1 MAAKSMNDLIF
12 KIKGLHVKKG
22 MLLDMLK
29 PPIHSEINNTESELE
44 DKEDKA
50 SKKNQGDQGTEG
62 KEEKEGKE
70 GVEGTEGKES
80 VEGVEKIEGKEE
92 TKSTEAH
99 STNEQNIMDQYN
111 SKSITLS
118 LNEKIKVKKQIIS
131 IANVLKDNERRL
143 AMLHRLQRPT
153 VFTCPKCGWL
163 PWTPMK

>member
-12 KIKGLHVKKG
+12 KIKGLHVKKE

-44 DKEDKA
+44 DKEEKDKQNNN
-50 SKKNQGDQGTEG
+50 NQETEG
-62 KEEKEGKE
+62 KEGKE
-70 GVEGTEGKES
+70 GKEGTEGKES

>member
-12 KIKGLHVKKG
+12 KIKGLHVKKE

-29 PPIHSEINNTESELE
+29 PPIHSEINNKESELK
-44 DKEDKA
+44 DKEEEN
-50 SKKNQGDQGTEG
+50 SQENKKDQGTEG
-62 KEEKEGKE
+62 KEGEE
-70 GVEGTEGKES
+70 GVEGTEEKES

-118 LNEKIKVKKQIIS
+118 LNEKIKVKKQLIS

>member
-12 KIKGLHVKKG
+12 KIKGLHVKKE

-44 DKEDKA
+44 DKEEKDIQNNN
-50 SKKNQGDQGTEG
+50 NQETEG
-62 KEEKEGKE
+62 KEGKE
-70 GVEGTEGKES
+70 GKEGTEGKES

-118 LNEKIKVKKQIIS
+118 LNEKIKVKKQLIS

>member
-12 KIKGLHVKKG
+12 KIKGLHVKKE

-29 PPIHSEINNTESELE
+29 PPIHSEINNKESELK
-44 DKEDKA
+44 D
-50 SKKNQGDQGTEG
+50 
-62 KEEKEGKE
+62 KEEKEPANKKK
-70 GVEGTEGKES
+70 VETEGKGGKES
-80 VEGVEKIEGKEE
+80 EEGVKKIEGKEE

-99 STNEQNIMDQYN
+99 STNEQNIMNQYN

>member
-12 KIKGLHVKKG
+12 KIKGLHVKKE

-29 PPIHSEINNTESELE
+29 PHIHEEVE
-44 DKEDKA
+44 
-50 SKKNQGDQGTEG
+50 KNEGDQEIER
-62 KEEKEGKE
+62 K
-70 GVEGTEGKES
+70 EGTEGKES

-92 TKSTEAH
+92 TKSTKAH

-111 SKSITLS
+111 SKSIALS

>member
-12 KIKGLHVKKG
+12 KIKGLHVKKE

-29 PPIHSEINNTESELE
+29 PPIHSEINNKESELE
-44 DKEDKA
+44 
-50 SKKNQGDQGTEG
+50 NQETKG
-62 KEEKEGKE
+62 KER
-70 GVEGTEGKES
+70 KES

>member
-12 KIKGLHVKKG
+12 KIKGLHVKKE

-29 PPIHSEINNTESELE
+29 PPIHSEINNKESELE
-44 DKEDKA
+44 DIQNNN
-50 SKKNQGDQGTEG
+50 NQETEG
-62 KEEKEGKE
+62 KEGKE
-70 GVEGTEGKES
+70 GKEGTEGKES

-99 STNEQNIMDQYN
+99 STNEQNIMNQYN

-118 LNEKIKVKKQIIS
+118 LNEKIKVKKQLIS